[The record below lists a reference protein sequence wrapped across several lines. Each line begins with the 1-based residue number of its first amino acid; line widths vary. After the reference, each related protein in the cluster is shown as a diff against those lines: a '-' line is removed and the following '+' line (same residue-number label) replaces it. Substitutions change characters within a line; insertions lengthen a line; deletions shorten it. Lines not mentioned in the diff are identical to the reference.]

1 MGIFDMEGIRKA
13 NEKKLYN
20 FRVRSLDGLL
30 RLSRKLMSIRYI
42 LFHKEGESI
51 RLVRIVDEE
60 PRILRRPELLE
71 KGYSQELKDPDG
83 DGYCD
88 ACNEL
93 LDPTVECE
101 CNCHKEGVSG
111 FFWNIRKF
119 FIRIFRTNQS

>member
-1 MGIFDMEGIRKA
+1 MNILEYTRSSYTYRLRGIFS
-13 NEKKLYN
+13 NNPSSYN
-20 FRVRSLDGLL
+20 DPTSYDLVVKCSVCEEEISRETVILDATD
-30 RLSRKLMSIRYI
+30 
-42 LFHKEGESI
+42 HA
-51 RLVRIVDEE
+51 DN
-60 PRILRRPELLE
+60 
-71 KGYSQELKDPDG
+71 DG

-119 FIRIFRTNQS
+119 FIRIFRTNQYCDCGAVHY